1 MKYRDRTGK
10 CIEVSTKQDR
20 FLARMY
26 AKKSGRAVI
35 RVLATRPVTGACR
48 VFMNSPL
55 SKPMIKSFV
64 RKNHI
69 DMSAYVPCKYRSY
82 NAFFMRQ
89 IKPDQRTIYPDPN
102 SLISPCDSKVS
113 VYPIE
118 TNTHFTIKHT
128 PYTVSSLLRDS
139 VLAEKFAGG
148 YCVVLRLTVDNYHR
162 YAYAVSGNKSE
173 QRYIKGIF
181 HTVNPVAN
189 DYVPIYKE
197 NCREFC
203 VIESELFGTVVQM
216 EVGAL
221 MVGRIVNYAQEACS
235 VVRGMEKGRFEFGG
249 STVVL
254 LLEPGRVV
262 MRRDLLEN
270 TKEGYETLIHMGEVL
285 GRSTAAIDLGC
296 ETETC
301 VL

>member
-1 MKYRDRTGK
+1 MRYRDRRGNL
-10 CIEVSTKQDR
+10 IEINTRQDR
-20 FLARMY
+20 FLKRMY
-26 AKKSGRAVI
+26 SKRSGRAVI

-55 SKPMIKSFV
+55 SKPMIKRFV
-64 RKNHI
+64 RRNQI
-69 DMSAYVPCKYRSY
+69 DMTAYVPCQYRSY

-89 IKPDQRTIYPDPN
+89 IKPDQREVAPDPN

-118 TNTHFTIKHT
+118 MNTHFTIKHT
-128 PYTVSSLLRDS
+128 PYTVTSLLRDEE
-139 VLAEKFAGG
+139 LAKHYGGG

-162 YAYAVSGNKSE
+162 YVYAVSGMKSE

-203 VIESELFGTVVQM
+203 VIDSENFGRVVQM

-221 MVGRIVNYAQEACS
+221 MVGRIVNYEQGPRQ

-254 LLEPGRVV
+254 LLPPHMAEISK
-262 MRRDLLEN
+262 DLLEN
-270 TKEGYETLIHMGEVL
+270 TREGCETLVKMGEVI
-285 GRSTAAIDLGC
+285 GRSLHPAPVACDSDSA
-296 ETETC
+296 

>member
-1 MKYRDRTGK
+1 MRYRDGNGK
-10 CIEVSTKQDR
+10 FIEVNTKQDR

-35 RVLATRPVTGACR
+35 RVLAARPVTGACR

-55 SKPMIKSFV
+55 SKPMIKRFV

-69 DMSAYVPCKYRSY
+69 DLSDYEPCKYRSY

-89 IKPDQRTIYPDPN
+89 IKPEQRIIYPDPN

-113 VYPIE
+113 VYPIRE
-118 TNTHFTIKHT
+118 NTHFTIKHT
-128 PYTVSSLLRDS
+128 PYTVSSLLRDEA
-139 VLAEKFAGG
+139 LAKKFAGG

-162 YAYAVSGNKSE
+162 YAYAVSGEKGP
-173 QRYIKGIF
+173 QRFIKGIF

-189 DYVPIYKE
+189 DHVPIYKE
-197 NCREFC
+197 NCREYC
-203 VIESELFGTVVQM
+203 VIQSETFGTVVQM

-221 MVGRIVNYAQEACS
+221 MVGRIVNYRQETCD
-235 VVRGMEKGRFEFGG
+235 VVRGTEKGRFEFGG

-254 LLEPGRVV
+254 LLEPGRVE
-262 MRRDLLEN
+262 MRRDLLRN
-270 TKEGYETLIHMGEVL
+270 TQEGYETLIHLGEVL
-285 GRSTAAIDLGC
+285 GRKAGAIDIAC
-296 ETETC
+296 DDTPP

>member
-1 MKYRDRTGK
+1 MKYRDRSGK
-10 CIEVSTKQDR
+10 FIEINTKQDR
-20 FLARMY
+20 FLAKMY
-26 AKKSGRAVI
+26 GKKSGRAVI
-35 RVLATRPVTGACR
+35 RVLAARPVTGACR

-55 SKPMIKSFV
+55 SKPMIKRFV
-64 RKNHI
+64 RKNQI
-69 DMSAYVPCKYRSY
+69 DMSAYMPCKYRSY

-89 IKPDQRTIYPDPN
+89 IKPDQREISPDPN

-113 VYPIE
+113 AYPIE

-128 PYTVSSLLRDS
+128 PYTVASLLRDEE
-139 VLAEKFAGG
+139 LAKKFAGG

-162 YAYAVSGNKSE
+162 YAYAVSGTKSE

-181 HTVNPVAN
+181 HTVNPIAN

-203 VIESELFGTVVQM
+203 VIESEHFGTVVQM

-221 MVGRIVNYAQEACS
+221 MVGRIVNYQQDSCE
-235 VVRGMEKGRFEFGG
+235 VVRGTEKGRFEFGG

-254 LLEPGRVV
+254 LLEPGRVEISK
-262 MRRDLLEN
+262 DLLEN
-270 TKEGYETLIHMGEVL
+270 TREGYETLVRMGEVI
-285 GRSTAAIDLGC
+285 GRNTQWIDLAC
-296 ETETC
+296 ESESP

>member
-1 MKYRDRTGK
+1 MKYRDREGK
-10 CIEVSTKQDR
+10 FVEINTKQDR
-20 FLARMY
+20 FLAKMY
-26 AKKSGRAVI
+26 SKKSGRAVI
-35 RVLATRPVTGACR
+35 RVLAARPVTGVCR

-55 SKPMIKSFV
+55 SKPMIKRFV
-64 RKNHI
+64 RKNQI
-69 DMSAYVPCKYRSY
+69 DMSAYMPCKYRSY

-89 IKPDQRTIYPDPN
+89 IKPDQREISPDPN

-113 VYPIE
+113 VYLIKE
-118 TNTHFTIKHT
+118 NTHFTIKHT
-128 PYTVSSLLRDS
+128 PYTVASLLRDEE
-139 VLAEKFAGG
+139 LAKKFAGG
-148 YCVVLRLTVDNYHR
+148 YCIVLRLTVDNYHR
-162 YAYAVSGNKSE
+162 YAYAVSGMKGP

-203 VIESELFGTVVQM
+203 VIDSERFGTVVQM

-221 MVGRIVNYAQEACS
+221 MVGRIVNYQEGPCQ
-235 VVRGMEKGRFEFGG
+235 VVRGTEKGRFEFGG

-254 LLEPGRVV
+254 LLEPGRVEISK
-262 MRRDLLEN
+262 DLLEN
-270 TKEGYETLIHMGEVL
+270 TQEGYETLVRMGEVI
-285 GRSTAAIDLGC
+285 GRNADGIELAC
-296 ETETC
+296 EEESP

>member
-1 MKYRDRTGK
+1 MKYRDGNGK
-10 CIEVSTKQDR
+10 FIEINTKQDR

-26 AKKSGRAVI
+26 GKKSGRAVI
-35 RVLATRPVTGACR
+35 RVLAARPVTGACR

-55 SKPMIKSFV
+55 SKPMIKRFV
-64 RKNHI
+64 RKNQI

-89 IKPDQRTIYPDPN
+89 IKPDQREISPDPN

-113 VYPIE
+113 VYPIKE
-118 TNTHFTIKHT
+118 NTHFTIKHT
-128 PYTVSSLLRDS
+128 PYTVASLLRDEE
-139 VLAEKFAGG
+139 LAKKFAGG
-148 YCVVLRLTVDNYHR
+148 YCVVLRHTVDNYHR
-162 YAYAVSGNKSE
+162 YAYAVSGQKS
-173 QRYIKGIF
+173 QQKYIKGIF

-203 VIESELFGTVVQM
+203 VIDSETFGTVVQM

-221 MVGRIVNYAQEACS
+221 MVGRIVNYQQGSCD
-235 VVRGMEKGRFEFGG
+235 VVRGTEKGRFEFGG

-254 LLEPGRVV
+254 LLEPGRVEI
-262 MRRDLLEN
+262 RQDLLQN
-270 TKEGYETLIHMGEVL
+270 TQDGYETLIRMGEVL
-285 GRSTAAIDLGC
+285 GRTAAIDLGC
-296 ETETC
+296 ETAPP

>member
-1 MKYRDRTGK
+1 MKYRDGNGK
-10 CIEVSTKQDR
+10 FIEINTKQDR
-20 FLARMY
+20 FLTRMY
-26 AKKSGRAVI
+26 GKKSGRAVI
-35 RVLATRPVTGACR
+35 RVLAARPVTGACR

-55 SKPMIKSFV
+55 SKPMIKRFV
-64 RKNHI
+64 RKNQI

-89 IKPDQRTIYPDPN
+89 IKPDQREISPDPN

-113 VYPIE
+113 VYPIKE
-118 TNTHFTIKHT
+118 NTHFTIKHT
-128 PYTVSSLLRDS
+128 PYTVASLLRDEE
-139 VLAEKFAGG
+139 LAKKFAGG

-162 YAYAVSGNKSE
+162 YAYAVSGQKS
-173 QRYIKGIF
+173 QQKYIKGIF

-203 VIESELFGTVVQM
+203 VIDSETFGTVVQM

-221 MVGRIVNYAQEACS
+221 MVGRIVNYQQGSCD
-235 VVRGMEKGRFEFGG
+235 VVRGTEKGRFEFGG

-254 LLEPGRVV
+254 LLEPGRVEI
-262 MRRDLLEN
+262 RQDLLQN
-270 TKEGYETLIHMGEVL
+270 TQDGYETLIRMGEVL
-285 GRSTAAIDLGC
+285 GRTAAIDLGC
-296 ETETC
+296 ETAPP